1 MSDCF
6 LRRMHSFLSN
16 AHLNDK
22 ERCVMKRNNNY
33 LLLLALLL
41 IVVAALALWGCENGE
56 SANANYTPED
66 FVSLDNFTLRTN
78 TKKNSVMRYDKSE
91 EGLFYSST
99 YIGEGHTNTVYYAF
113 EKDRNREYSEGAWK
127 DVEDSDRD
135 KYVDSIEN
143 ACGLI
148 YNKLD
153 PTQFEEIKG
162 KKLKFGVEPHA
173 FFKQAYRQIYQN
185 YFGTDYDEKTFDE
198 DFEQNAPTL
207 FGDMDD
213 FEIILDCS
221 QSDRL
226 VLEIK
231 NDRDGFIFCY
241 GTTNLVR
248 STMDCNSLRLCVS
261 SIVLRIDSVILSAY
275 IITLLSALRA
285 ARPAV

>member
-56 SANANYTPED
+56 SANATYTPED

-231 NDRDGFIFCY
+231 NDRDGSSDIY
-241 GTTNLVR
+241 EYYAIEKTEI
-248 STMDCNSLRLCVS
+248 SL
-261 SIVLRIDSVILSAY
+261 
-275 IITLLSALRA
+275 
-285 ARPAV
+285 PE